1 MAAQFG
7 KYAHIA
13 PTQVQQTRNQITY
26 LSSQAIEQLADI
38 DNRRAQQRKTRREV
52 RAKYGW

>member
-26 LSSQAIEQLADI
+26 LASQAIEQLADI

>member
-13 PTQVQQTRNQITY
+13 PTQVQQTRNQSTY
-26 LSSQAIEQLADI
+26 LASQAIEQLADI